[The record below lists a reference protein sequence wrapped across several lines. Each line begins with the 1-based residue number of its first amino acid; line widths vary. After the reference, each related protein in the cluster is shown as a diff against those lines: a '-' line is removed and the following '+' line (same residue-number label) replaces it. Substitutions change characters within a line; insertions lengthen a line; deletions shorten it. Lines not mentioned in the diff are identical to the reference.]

1 MKKLFLSLSII
12 TIFFACTK
20 EDDDILVDDPN
31 AEPIVLNG
39 REEAPLILENIFSNP
54 NTPDYILEGNWR
66 LEAPVEVE
74 PGVRI
79 LVKSGATINI
89 ESSGSFKADGTEEEP
104 IYIEGEEDIK
114 GYWRHIS
121 VQSNSL
127 NNVLNYCFISN
138 GGGGNTLASGNGTV
152 RIESNSQIAITNTTI
167 RQSDRYG
174 IVASSSQ
181 GVAIA
186 QFSDNIIHD
195 CTLYPV
201 SLYLN
206 QIEEIDET
214 STFYDNGFNSIEV
227 KSKDI
232 EVAMSISKA
241 SVPYFINSGH
251 SKIKAALEINAG
263 TSILMGPEAKW
274 TIEALGSL
282 AINGTAS
289 DRVNITGNEEIP
301 GYWDYINYSGSNSNN
316 NIIKYTDISFGGG
329 SNFNCCNAI
338 LVIEDNALLNLEE
351 SSISNSSKYGI
362 RISGSSTFNDLGGN
376 TFSNNALGDI
386 DD

>member
-31 AEPIVLNG
+31 AEPIVLSG

-114 GYWRHIS
+114 GYWRHFS
-121 VQSNSL
+121 FGSNSL

-138 GGGGNTLASGNGTV
+138 GGGGNTLASGNGTI
-152 RIESNSQIAITNTTI
+152 RIESNSRVSITNTTI
-167 RQSDRYG
+167 RKSDRYG
-174 IVASSSQ
+174 VVSTSSQ
-181 GVAIA
+181 GVA
-186 QFSDNIIHD
+186 FSAFSNNTIND
-195 CTLYPV
+195 CNSYPLSV
-201 SLYLN
+201 YLN
-206 QIEEIDET
+206 QVEEIDET
-214 STFYDNGFNSIEV
+214 SDFFNNGFDLIEV
-227 KSKDI
+227 KSSDI
-232 EVAMSISKA
+232 NDEVSMNSA
-241 SVPYFINSGH
+241 SVPYFMAPGH
-251 SKIKAALEINAG
+251 SKINAALEISEG
-263 TSILMGPEAKW
+263 TAIKMGPESRW
-274 TIEALGSL
+274 TVESLGSL
-282 AINGTAS
+282 AISGTAS
-289 DRVNITGNEEIP
+289 NRVSITGNEEIS
-301 GYWDYINYSGSNSNN
+301 GYWNYISYFGSNSNN
-316 NIIKYTDISFGGG
+316 NYIQYADIAYGGG
-329 SNFNCCNAI
+329 SNLSCCNAI
-338 LVIEDNALLNLEE
+338 LIVSDNALLNLEE